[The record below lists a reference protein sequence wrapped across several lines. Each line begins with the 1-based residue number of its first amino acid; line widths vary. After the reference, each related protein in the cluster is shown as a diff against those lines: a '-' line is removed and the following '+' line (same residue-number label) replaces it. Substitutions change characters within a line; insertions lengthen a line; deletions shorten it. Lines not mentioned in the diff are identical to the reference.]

1 MSALSQLLEVSAPVD
16 GSLLEL
22 SVIPEA
28 LRGLTPGSAGFVA
41 FERALLVLPPQV
53 AIDLTR
59 EHAFLPFGIGVDLLV
74 FGFDLF
80 GSMYAIGSDA
90 KVVTVD
96 AETGEM
102 KDFADDVEAWAS
114 LVLKEPA
121 FLVGSELGRAWQQLH
136 GPLAPLE
143 RLVPRRPFVL
153 GGDYEVSNLV
163 RCPLR
168 RALALYGSL
177 CEQLTGAADGTPV
190 EVRGWWPADAQK

>member
-1 MSALSQLLEVSAPVD
+1 MSALRQLLEVSAPLAGPPLD
-16 GSLLEL
+16 LA
-22 SVIPEA
+22 VIPEA
-28 LRGLTPGSAGFVA
+28 LRVLTPGSAGFIA
-41 FERALLVLPPQV
+41 FERALLVVPPQV
-53 AIDLTR
+53 AFDLTR
-59 EHAFLPFGIGVDLLV
+59 EHCFTPFGVGADFCV
-74 FGFDLF
+74 FAFDLF
-80 GSMYAIGSDA
+80 GCMYAIRSDG

-102 KDFADDVEAWAS
+102 KGFADDLEAWATRILEKPGS
-114 LVLKEPA
+114 TL
-121 FLVGSELGRAWQQLH
+121 GSELGRAWQQLH
-136 GPLAPLE
+136 GQLAPLE